1 MPQRRKAKPPVTIDQ
16 LHPVKTAL
24 HRAWIAKDFLTNKEQ
39 DPLIGLRLPMDDG
52 KYVNPDPFKEPVSMA
67 LGVRDI
73 LGEKMSQSDF
83 EKLLS
88 QMMQTVK
95 R

>member
-1 MPQRRKAKPPVTIDQ
+1 
-16 LHPVKTAL
+16 
-24 HRAWIAKDFLTNKEQ
+24 
-39 DPLIGLRLPMDDG
+39 
-52 KYVNPDPFKEPVSMA
+52 MA